1 VAFDIDETK
10 ITIPIHGAMI
20 EMTVEEAQRVYE
32 RLGQIFG
39 NNDLPAEGELFN
51 PRRPRGPNWG

>member
-1 VAFDIDETK
+1 MAFEVDETK

-32 RLGQIFG
+32 RLGQIFDG
-39 NNDLPAEGELFN
+39 VASPPEGQLFK
-51 PRRPRGPNWG
+51 PGRPKGPPWG